1 MSKYSVKKYYIQND
15 LESMWNR
22 IKNSSYVD
30 NRDNMYS
37 WLKIMENGEMFKVT
51 SDIHHLIINSERL
64 SEEDRSE
71 DERLYESDM
80 GNNHFRVPVIIKN
93 SEGDMVLLFGGVHLE
108 KMMHENG
115 SCKVWIIK
123 RERWKE

>member
-1 MSKYSVKKYYIQND
+1 MSSELILEIRTNTEFD
-15 LESMWNR
+15 LF
-22 IKNSSYVD
+22 YP
-30 NRDNMYS
+30 Y
-37 WLKIMENGEMFKVT
+37 
-51 SDIHHLIINSERL
+51 
-64 SEEDRSE
+64 EDRLE
-71 DERLYESDM
+71 DEILYESDM

>member
-1 MSKYSVKKYYIQND
+1 
-15 LESMWNR
+15 MWNR
-22 IKNSSYVD
+22 IENSSYVD
-30 NRDNMYS
+30 HRDNMFS

-64 SEEDRSE
+64 SDEDRLE
-71 DERLYESDM
+71 DEKLYEYDM
-80 GNNHFRVPVIIKN
+80 GNNHFRVPIIIKN
-93 SEGDMVLLFGGVHLE
+93 SEGDMILLFGGVHLE

>member
-1 MSKYSVKKYYIQND
+1 
-15 LESMWNR
+15 MWNR
-22 IKNSSYVD
+22 IENSSYVD
-30 NRDNMYS
+30 HRDNMFS

-64 SEEDRSE
+64 SDEDRLE
-71 DERLYESDM
+71 DEKLYESDM

-108 KMMHENG
+108 KMMRENG

>member
-1 MSKYSVKKYYIQND
+1 MKPKYYIQED
-15 LESMWNR
+15 LDEMWRR
-22 IKNSSYVD
+22 IENSSYVD
-30 NRDNMYS
+30 HKDTMFS
-37 WLKIMENGEMFKVT
+37 WLKLMEDGEMFKVT

-64 SEEDRSE
+64 SDDDRLE
-71 DERLYESDM
+71 DEKLYESDM

-93 SEGDMVLLFGGVHLE
+93 SKGDMILLFGGVHLE
-108 KMMHENG
+108 KRMNENG

>member
-22 IKNSSYVD
+22 IQNSSYVD
-30 NRDNMYS
+30 HRDSMFS

-64 SEEDRSE
+64 SDEDRLE

-93 SEGDMVLLFGGVHLE
+93 SKGDLVLLFGGVHLE

-115 SCKVWIIK
+115 SCKVWIVK

>member
-1 MSKYSVKKYYIQND
+1 MKPKYYIQND
-15 LESMWNR
+15 LDDMWRR
-22 IKNSSYVD
+22 IENSSYVD
-30 NRDNMYS
+30 KRDNMFS

-64 SEEDRSE
+64 SDDDRLE
-71 DERLYESDM
+71 DEKLYEHDM
-80 GNNHFRVPVIIKN
+80 GNNHFRVPIIIKN
-93 SEGDMVLLFGGVHLE
+93 SKGDMVLLFGGVHLE
-108 KMMHENG
+108 KMMRENG

>member
-1 MSKYSVKKYYIQND
+1 MMKPKYYIQND
-15 LESMWNR
+15 LDDMWRR
-22 IKNSSYVD
+22 IENSSYVD
-30 NRDNMYS
+30 NRDNMFS

-64 SEEDRSE
+64 SDEDRLE
-71 DERLYESDM
+71 DEKLYESDM

-93 SEGDMVLLFGGVHLE
+93 SKGDMVLLFGGVHLE
-108 KMMHENG
+108 KRMHENG
-115 SCKVWIIK
+115 SCKVWIVK

>member
-93 SEGDMVLLFGGVHLE
+93 SKGDMVLLFGSVHLE

-115 SCKVWIIK
+115 SCKVWIVK

>member
-93 SEGDMVLLFGGVHLE
+93 SKGDMVLLFGGVHLE

-115 SCKVWIIK
+115 SCKVWIVK

>member
-15 LESMWNR
+15 LESMWDR

-93 SEGDMVLLFGGVHLE
+93 SKGDMVLLFGGVHLE

-115 SCKVWIIK
+115 SCKVWIVK

>member
-93 SEGDMVLLFGGVHLE
+93 SKGDMVLLFGGVHLE

>member
-1 MSKYSVKKYYIQND
+1 MKPKYYIQND

-22 IKNSSYVD
+22 IENSSYVD
-30 NRDNMYS
+30 HRDNMFS

-51 SDIHHLIINSERL
+51 PDIHHLIINSERL
-64 SEEDRSE
+64 SDEDRLE
-71 DERLYESDM
+71 DEKLYESDM

-108 KMMHENG
+108 KRMHENG
-115 SCKVWIIK
+115 SCKVWIIQ

>member
-22 IKNSSYVD
+22 IQNSSYVD
-30 NRDNMYS
+30 HRDSMFS

-64 SEEDRSE
+64 SDEDRLE

-93 SEGDMVLLFGGVHLE
+93 SKGDMVLLFGGVHLE

-115 SCKVWIIK
+115 SCKVWIVK

>member
-1 MSKYSVKKYYIQND
+1 MMKPKYYIQND
-15 LESMWNR
+15 LDDMWRR
-22 IKNSSYVD
+22 IENSSYVD
-30 NRDNMYS
+30 KRDNMFS

-64 SEEDRSE
+64 SDEDRLE
-71 DERLYESDM
+71 DEKLYESDM

-93 SEGDMVLLFGGVHLE
+93 SKGDMVLLFGGVHLE
-108 KMMHENG
+108 KRMQENG
-115 SCKVWIIK
+115 SCKVWMVK

>member
-64 SEEDRSE
+64 SDEDKSE

-80 GNNHFRVPVIIKN
+80 GNNHFRVPVIINN
-93 SEGDMVLLFGGVHLE
+93 SKGDLVLLFGGVHLE

-115 SCKVWIIK
+115 SCKVWIVK

>member
-1 MSKYSVKKYYIQND
+1 MKPKYYIQND
-15 LESMWNR
+15 LEDMWKR
-22 IKNSSYVD
+22 IENSSYVD
-30 NRDNMYS
+30 HKDTMFS
-37 WLKIMENGEMFKVT
+37 WLKLMEDGEMFKVT
-51 SDIHHLIINSERL
+51 QDIHHLIINSERL
-64 SEEDRSE
+64 SSQDRLE
-71 DERLYESDM
+71 DEKLYESDM

-93 SEGDMVLLFGGVHLE
+93 SKGDLVLLFGGVHLE

>member
-1 MSKYSVKKYYIQND
+1 MKPKYYIQND
-15 LESMWNR
+15 LQNMWNR
-22 IKNSSYVD
+22 IENSSYVD
-30 NRDNMYS
+30 NRDNMFS

-51 SDIHHLIINSERL
+51 PDIHHLIINSERL
-64 SEEDRSE
+64 SDDDRLE
-71 DERLYESDM
+71 DEKLYEHDM

-93 SEGDMVLLFGGVHLE
+93 SKGDMVLLFGGVHLE

>member
-1 MSKYSVKKYYIQND
+1 MKPKYYIQND

-22 IKNSSYVD
+22 IENSSYVD
-30 NRDNMYS
+30 HRDNMFS
-37 WLKIMENGEMFKVT
+37 WLKIMENGELSKVT
-51 SDIHHLIINSERL
+51 SDTHHLIINSERL
-64 SEEDRSE
+64 SDEDRLE
-71 DERLYESDM
+71 DEKLYESDM

-93 SEGDMVLLFGGVHLE
+93 SKGDMVLLFGGVHLE

-115 SCKVWIIK
+115 SCKVWIIQ

>member
-1 MSKYSVKKYYIQND
+1 MKPKYYIQED
-15 LESMWNR
+15 LDEMWRR
-22 IKNSSYVD
+22 IENSSYVD
-30 NRDNMYS
+30 HRDDMFS
-37 WLKIMENGEMFKVT
+37 WLKIMENGELSKVT
-51 SDIHHLIINSERL
+51 SDTHHLIINSERL
-64 SEEDRSE
+64 SDEDRLE
-71 DERLYESDM
+71 DEKLYEHDM

-108 KMMHENG
+108 KRMEENG

>member
-64 SEEDRSE
+64 SDEDRSE

-93 SEGDMVLLFGGVHLE
+93 SKGDMVLLFGGVHLE